1 MGESEKVLEAK
12 LRKAIELRGGI
23 ALKLSSQLHRGLPDR
38 MVLMPHAMI
47 YFVEMKSSGKR
58 PTALQRL
65 CHDWLRKLGYFVAI
79 IDSSEA
85 LDNFLYVVDWEQT
98 EIRKK

>member
-1 MGESEKVLEAK
+1 MGESEKVLETK

-38 MVLMPHAMI
+38 MVLMPHTMI

-65 CHDWLRKLGYFVAI
+65 CHDRLRKLGYFVAI